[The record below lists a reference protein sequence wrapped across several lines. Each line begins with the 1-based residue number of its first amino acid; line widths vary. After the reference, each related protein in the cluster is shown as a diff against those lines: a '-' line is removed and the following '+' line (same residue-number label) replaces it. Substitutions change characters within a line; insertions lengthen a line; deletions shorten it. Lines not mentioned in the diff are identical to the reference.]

1 MSKVIKIAG
10 YKRHGKDTV
19 AGLLQSAL
27 EGKGYTVQIVKFAD
41 ELKEIAS
48 HSLGLSLDDLE
59 LQKNFETNLNGFV
72 NHREYL
78 QKLGDKLKEA
88 FGEDCML
95 KATQAKVK
103 WLQDTT
109 DIIIIPDW
117 RFKYE
122 KISDADL
129 NIRVHNYQNVVTDTH
144 KSERDLDDV
153 DIPIVPND
161 GKDMNML
168 TKNVL
173 YWLYVQGF
181 HNE

>member
-19 AGLLQSAL
+19 AGLLQSVL
-27 EGKGYTVQIVKFAD
+27 EGMGYTVQIVKFAD

-78 QKLGDKLKEA
+78 QRLADKLKEA
-88 FGEDCML
+88 FGEDCLL
-95 KATQAKVK
+95 KVTQAKVERLK
-103 WLQDTT
+103 KST
-109 DIIIIPDW
+109 DIIIISDW
-117 RFKYE
+117 RFKDE
-122 KISDADL
+122 KIDEEDL
-129 NIRVHNYQNVVTDTH
+129 NVRVHNYQKTVTDTH

-153 DIPIVPND
+153 DIAVIPND
-161 GKDMNML
+161 GEDLNYL

-173 YWLYVQGF
+173 QWLYIQGL